1 MPLIGNPLEP
11 WSSRDFSS
19 SGIAGFLH
27 MALITGQQISNYYQQ
42 FGEVEVAFNKEVIRA
57 TGLQTRN
64 NLIKCKGG
72 YWPCFVY
79 SSSMR
84 QAKIVASVK
93 EDFHQKLQDANNLV
107 SLQFS
112 FLHADKSNPLI
123 LHISAKLTGVSKY
136 GEEAS
141 GLSLLTLTY
150 TQRPSDDLIVV
161 LGRLLESNLNSQ
173 KRKEERVLIND
184 QVMRRLGLKSKNI
197 IVVIDGIPRKAL
209 LRDLSFSG
217 CKLIIAGLAKFL
229 VDKAVLMKLEVEE
242 TDETFNL
249 MGKVLRFE
257 PIENRKDIASI
268 AIQFDEKLV
277 PIEYKLFFN
286 DFLTR
291 QRPPKE

>member
-1 MPLIGNPLEP
+1 
-11 WSSRDFSS
+11 
-19 SGIAGFLH
+19 
-27 MALITGQQISNYYQQ
+27 MALVTGQQISNYYKQ
-42 FGEVEVAFNKEVIRA
+42 FGDVEVAFNKEVIRA

-64 NLIKCKGG
+64 NLIKCKGA

-84 QAKIVASVK
+84 QAKIVANVK
-93 EDFHQKLQDANNLV
+93 EDFHKKLQEANNLV
-107 SLQFS
+107 SLQFTFRDS
-112 FLHADKSNPLI
+112 DKGNPLI
-123 LHISAKLTGVSKY
+123 LHFSAKLGGIAKY
-136 GEEAS
+136 GEESS

-150 TQRPSDDLIVV
+150 TQRPSDDLIII

-173 KRKEERVLIND
+173 KRKEDRVIIND
-184 QVMRRLGLKSKNI
+184 QIIRRIGLKSKNI

-217 CKLIIAGLAKFL
+217 AKLIIAGVGKFL
-229 VDKAVLMKLEVEE
+229 VNKAVLMKLEETE
-242 TDETFNL
+242 TDAVFNL

-268 AIQFDEKLV
+268 AIQFQENLI

-291 QRPPKE
+291 QRPQKKQ